1 MGEKNLFNK
10 FWDNWIYIY
19 KSIKLDSHPKL
30 YTNINS
36 KWIRSLNV
44 IAIRLLKEN
53 TGINLYDLRLGSR
66 VLDTTP
72 KQQKKKNKLD
82 FIKILVCASKDSLKQ
97 VKRKLYI
104 LYDSIYMKCSK

>member
-1 MGEKNLFNK
+1 MGGKNLFNK
-10 FWDNWIYIY
+10 FWDNWIYTY
-19 KSIKLDSHPKL
+19 KSIKLDSHLKL

-36 KWIRSLNV
+36 KWIRSLNI

-53 TGINLYDLRLGSR
+53 TGINLYDFRLGSR

-82 FIKILVCASKDSLKQ
+82 FIKMKNVGTTKDIIK
-97 VKRKLYI
+97 KEKT
-104 LYDSIYMKCSK
+104 IYRMGENIYNS